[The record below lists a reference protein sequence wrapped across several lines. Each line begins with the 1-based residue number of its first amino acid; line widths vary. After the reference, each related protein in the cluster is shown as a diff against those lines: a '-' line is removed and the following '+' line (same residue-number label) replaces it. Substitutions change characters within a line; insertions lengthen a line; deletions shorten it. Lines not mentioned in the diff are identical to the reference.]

1 MGGDRASDVVRQGF
15 DLKDASRLVGF
26 QSTLID
32 SAWRLTQ
39 STASLVVACSST
51 ILSLGKSPASFRRC
65 DKKCFSAFNT
75 EMFYKSVKPV

>member
-15 DLKDASRLVGF
+15 DLKDASMLISF

-32 SAWRLTQ
+32 SSWILTQ

-75 EMFYKSVKPV
+75 EMFYKPLRHV